1 LSKVDSSHWPELVLG
16 DTRGTRIF
24 AAEHL
29 SEISNQL
36 EKFTTDKVQF
46 GLQSTRNT
54 SFHRRDAVP
63 VWSLLWST
71 VCLSVCHNFE
81 FCWNGWTDSAAF
93 EESLPLAYCTLCD
106 KRHPFPQIDIGAMM
120 IVSSVRGKTIRSVLY
135 SIVCSNSAHTYD
147 QT

>member
-1 LSKVDSSHWPELVLG
+1 MEVHLSKVDSSHWPELVLG

-81 FCWNGWTDSAAF
+81 FC
-93 EESLPLAYCTLCD
+93 
-106 KRHPFPQIDIGAMM
+106 
-120 IVSSVRGKTIRSVLY
+120 
-135 SIVCSNSAHTYD
+135 
-147 QT
+147 